1 MVHYEV
7 MDIIYI
13 HPYCSLTSCIIY
25 HTLVKFHQS
34 IITYSDDPD
43 RMDTVILPY
52 PVKLR
57 LIDTLRIREYCRL
70 LKKYVLQ
77 S

>member
-13 HPYCSLTSCIIY
+13 HPYCTLTSCIID

-43 RMDTVILPY
+43 LS
-52 PVKLR
+52 
-57 LIDTLRIREYCRL
+57 LIHI
-70 LKKYVLQ
+70 
-77 S
+77 